1 MVTQS
6 TLRTRTGKQDFS
18 DKKKYKFASSLDLN
32 QRLKQVKLSDFHTC
46 EPISETPANISTT
59 VNILEF
65 PQNFTG
71 IDNGFPMQK
80 RHSPFSRWLVK
91 LPCAR
96 VQFDFFNAVY

>member
-6 TLRTRTGKQDFS
+6 MLRTLEDRQVCSGEKS
-18 DKKKYKFASSLDLN
+18 KFVPAHALIKC
-32 QRLKQVKLSDFHTC
+32 LKQVKLSDFHTC
-46 EPISETPANISTT
+46 EPISETPSNISTI
-59 VNILEF
+59 VDILEF

-80 RHSPFSRWLVK
+80 HHSPFSRWLVK